1 MPWQW
6 TWNCEIA
13 DNINDICCSQ
23 VIEPQPSISATV
35 RKFSYRATVRD
46 DGSDRDNAPETAG
59 DITTVISRP
68 SVLSTLVKGLRWLE
82 CGAAALV
89 IRVADHRLAHVA
101 AMETVCTECD
111 TVLNSTL
118 TWCRDACIRSCSRSI
133 DGRKCASTRQ
143 RGKPSQAKSMISA
156 VA

>member
-1 MPWQW
+1 M
-6 TWNCEIA
+6 TS
-13 DNINDICCSQ
+13 CCSQ

-89 IRVADHRLAHVA
+89 IRMADHRLAHVA
-101 AMETVCTECD
+101 AIETVCTECD

-118 TWCRDACIRSCSRSI
+118 TSDRI
-133 DGRKCASTRQ
+133 DGSFSGNCVDSST
-143 RGKPSQAKSMISA
+143 
-156 VA
+156 